1 MSHFSVRLASALAA
15 AALTL
20 TACAGITN
28 TVSGSDAPASTPAQT
43 VESTH
48 SYSEAV
54 VNGFMESCDPD
65 GSKTEYCQC
74 SLDSLSEKYS
84 EKEFLEIGLKAD
96 SQDPEALA
104 KIAEVI
110 APCLP
115 KLATGA
121 ESAPATESDERVTSS
136 GYKLPESSD
145 WPLNEVEA
153 LLSSCEATSEGK
165 TEYCECSA
173 TTLQSKFTYQ
183 EFVQKV
189 SEPNGLTEIQ
199 DLATSSCPL

>member
-1 MSHFSVRLASALAA
+1 MSHFSVRLAGTLAA
-15 AALTL
+15 AALTF
-20 TACAGITN
+20 TACAGT
-28 TVSGSDAPASTPAQT
+28 TDTASESDAPASTPAQT

-48 SYSEAV
+48 SYSETV

-84 EKEFLEIGLKAD
+84 EKELLDIGLKID
-96 SQDPEALA
+96 SQDPETMA
-104 KIAEVI
+104 KIAEII
-110 APCLP
+110 APCSP
-115 KLATGA
+115 KLPMGTN
-121 ESAPATESDERVTSS
+121 STPATENGERVTSS

-153 LLSSCEATSEGK
+153 LISSCETTSEGK

-173 TTLQSKFTYQ
+173 TTLQSKFSYQ
-183 EFVQKV
+183 DFVQKLG
-189 SEPNGLTEIQ
+189 EPNGLKEIQ
-199 DLATSSCPL
+199 ELATSSCPL